1 MNFTKPQYRSK
12 HFALLGMASVINIER
27 TPKVVCNWTSDW
39 LKIFLSVRSYLALKV
54 EKSTFFHNFS
64 VINHYKLYVKIKG
77 WKIKYK
83 VRLTYSEN
91 MGNPYFRFNNTDQLK
106 NCLHLGLFMHVY
118 IMMSYYGK
126 YLILDIF
133 WGGALTVHRDS
144 LVQFTVSLW
153 YVTSV

>member
-1 MNFTKPQYRSK
+1 MVENISLCEK
-12 HFALLGMASVINIER
+12 LLGFER
-27 TPKVVCNWTSDW
+27 GEIDV
-39 LKIFLSVRSYLALKV
+39 FYY
-54 EKSTFFHNFS
+54 FS

-77 WKIKYK
+77 RKIKYK

-144 LVQFTVSLW
+144 LVQFTDTLPPCKIIHSFTQYW
-153 YVTSV
+153 G